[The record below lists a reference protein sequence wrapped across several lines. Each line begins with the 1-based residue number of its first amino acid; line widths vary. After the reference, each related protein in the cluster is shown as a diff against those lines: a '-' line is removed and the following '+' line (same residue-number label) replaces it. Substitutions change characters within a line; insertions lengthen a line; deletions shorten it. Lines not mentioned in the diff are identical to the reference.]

1 MLEKIHIRNFICISD
16 LEIDLSYK
24 EKAPIGYKKSSE
36 FSMAPEIDHLSF

>member
-36 FSMAPEIDHLSF
+36 LYFSEYKNKN